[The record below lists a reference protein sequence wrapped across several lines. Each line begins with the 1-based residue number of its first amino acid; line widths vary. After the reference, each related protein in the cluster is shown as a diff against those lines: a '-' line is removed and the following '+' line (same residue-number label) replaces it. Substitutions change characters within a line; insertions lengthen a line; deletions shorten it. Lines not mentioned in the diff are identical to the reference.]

1 MSVFHLCE
9 VVIEIE
15 TCPHFHMQTS
25 LSSNNRIDTGEFMAL
40 ETLIDDI
47 QKGIVDI
54 ASTWGPLRTI
64 E

>member
-1 MSVFHLCE
+1 
-9 VVIEIE
+9 
-15 TCPHFHMQTS
+15 MQTS